1 MGELITQ
8 SGPLAIPLEHV
19 KTQIAEC
26 KDLSWLKD
34 MSDKLAAFAAY
45 SKTADVSLEIQND
58 VAETRLYCF
67 RQMGALLKE
76 MPKHAGGRPS
86 ENTLH
91 DERCFRE
98 LGINYT
104 QSSRWQSIAKL
115 SDDEFSNY
123 VESCRESEKEITASG
138 ALKLAKALYPPKS
151 DPVKYEEK
159 TGVCY
164 DLLELDGKKFGCIYA
179 DPPWKY
185 GNQGTRAS
193 TDNHY
198 PTMTVEEICQMPV
211 KDLAADDSHL
221 HLWTTSGFLP
231 DAFKVIEEWGFEYR
245 SSFVW
250 VKPQMGM
257 GNSWR
262 ISHEL
267 LLFASRGNA
276 KRFSELNHK
285 SWMELPRR
293 KHSQKPREIRDIIE
307 RVSPGPRLE
316 LFGRDKLEGWTVFGN
331 QINLEVLL

>member
-8 SGPLAIPLEHV
+8 SGTLSIPLEHV

-34 MSDKLAAFAAY
+34 MSEKATAFIAY
-45 SKTADVSLEIQND
+45 SKTAKVGLEIQND
-58 VAETRLYCF
+58 LAEMRLHCF
-67 RQMGALLKE
+67 RRMGVLLKE
-76 MPKHAGGRPS
+76 MPKARRHVNS
-86 ENTLH
+86 STMQ
-91 DERCFRE
+91 E
-98 LGINYT
+98 LEINHT
-104 QSSRWQSIAKL
+104 QSSRWQTIAKL
-115 SDDEFSNY
+115 SEDEFSNY
-123 VESCRESEKEITASG
+123 VESCRDSEKEITASG
-138 ALKLAKALYPPKS
+138 ALKLAKTLHPPKS
-151 DPVKYEEK
+151 EPVKFEEA
-159 TGVCY
+159 TGICY
-164 DLLELDGKKFGCIYA
+164 DLADIEGKQFGCIYA
-179 DPPWKY
+179 DPPWQY

-198 PTMTVEEICQMPV
+198 PTMSVQEICQMPV
-211 KDLAADDSHL
+211 ADLAADDAHL

-231 DAFKVIEEWGFEYR
+231 DAFEVIHYWGFEYR

-262 ISHEL
+262 ISHEF

-285 SWMELPRR
+285 SWMELPRK
-293 KHSQKPREIRDIIE
+293 KHSQKPREVRDIIE

-316 LFGRDKLEGWTVFGN
+316 LFGRDKVEGWTVFGN
-331 QINLEVLL
+331 QIDVEVLI